1 MREQRPSRDER
12 ITAAS
17 LDLLRTKGPAAV
29 TVEAV
34 AARSGVAKTTIYR
47 RYRNRNDMLTAAL
60 ASIAQPRPPE
70 DPAELVPVVEWL
82 VEQSYRAVHDGIG
95 AGGLAALLTDEN
107 RDYTQLLRSIVHQ
120 HRAALA
126 LASVLRDAMNNQ
138 VVGGDIDVET
148 VMDCIA
154 GAYLAELARSGSVA
168 PGWTERVLRTML
180 PALETANLKRSAR
193 RRR

>member
-1 MREQRPSRDER
+1 MTEQRPSRDER
-12 ITAAS
+12 ISAAA

-60 ASIAQPRPPE
+60 ASITEPP
-70 DPAELVPVVEWL
+70 PPTNPSELVPVVEWL

-126 LASVLRDAMNNQ
+126 SVIRDAMNNQ
-138 VVGGDIDVET
+138 VVRGDIDVET

-168 PGWTERVLRTML
+168 PRWTERVLRTML

>member
-1 MREQRPSRDER
+1 MREQRLSRDER
-12 ITAAS
+12 ITAAA

-47 RYRNRNDMLTAAL
+47 RYRNRNDMLAAAL
-60 ASIAQPRPPE
+60 ASITEPP
-70 DPAELVPVVEWL
+70 PPTNPSELVPVVEWL

-126 LASVLRDAMNNQ
+126 SVIRDAMNNQ
-138 VVGGDIDVET
+138 VVRGDIDVET

-154 GAYLAELARSGSVA
+154 GAYLAELARSGSLA

>member
-1 MREQRPSRDER
+1 MAQRQDVDDR
-12 ITAAS
+12 IADATLA
-17 LDLLRTKGPAAV
+17 LLRTKGPAAV

-60 ASIAQPRPPE
+60 ASITQPRPP
-70 DPAELVPVVEWL
+70 PNPSELVPVVEWL

-107 RDYTQLLRSIVHQ
+107 RDHTQLLRSIVHQ
-120 HRAALA
+120 HRAA

-168 PGWTERVLRTML
+168 P
-180 PALETANLKRSAR
+180 
-193 RRR
+193 